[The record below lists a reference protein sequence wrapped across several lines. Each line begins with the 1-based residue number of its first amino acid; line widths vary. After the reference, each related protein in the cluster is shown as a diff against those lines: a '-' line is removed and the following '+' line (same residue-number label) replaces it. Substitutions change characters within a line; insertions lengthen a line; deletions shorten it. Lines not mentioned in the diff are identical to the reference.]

1 MARYMPFTVRGPA
14 ATLATL
20 IVTLGFM
27 RIFPDNAGLRV
38 LLFINL
44 MLGITVSLPYTLRGQ
59 PSDAKQL
66 LVLLRKGPAA
76 ERLAALLYVLTLD
89 AQQVAPR
96 DWPLGL
102 VEKVGAPVQDKVYRI
117 GAISVRYADALDR
130 GDPEQ
135 IAQALETGLAA
146 SQETTP
152 EVRRAFF
159 VSASCFHSIFR
170 NNVTLAEAWLESA
183 RQVKNAAS
191 RKDWDSKALASIALA
206 KGDMDQ
212 AREFFTRYLQLLD
225 RHPASGLITVE
236 RARTLDLFARA
247 DGAAA

>member
-1 MARYMPFTVRGPA
+1 M
-14 ATLATL
+14 
-20 IVTLGFM
+20 
-27 RIFPDNAGLRV
+27 
-38 LLFINL
+38 
-44 MLGITVSLPYTLRGQ
+44 
-59 PSDAKQL
+59 
-66 LVLLRKGPAA
+66 
-76 ERLAALLYVLTLD
+76 
-89 AQQVAPR
+89 APR

-135 IAQALETGLAA
+135 IAQALEMGLAA
-146 SQETTP
+146 SHETTP

-159 VSASCFHSIFR
+159 ASASCFHSIFR

-183 RQVKNAAS
+183 RQVKHAVS

-206 KGDMDQ
+206 QGDLDQ

-225 RHPASGLITVE
+225 SHPASGLIAVE
-236 RARTLDLFARA
+236 RARTLDLLARA